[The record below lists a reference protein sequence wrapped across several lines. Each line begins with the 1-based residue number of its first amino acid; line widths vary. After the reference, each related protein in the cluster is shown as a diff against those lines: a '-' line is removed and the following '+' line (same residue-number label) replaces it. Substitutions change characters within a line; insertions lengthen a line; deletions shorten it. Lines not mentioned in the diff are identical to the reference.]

1 MVAHTRNPN
10 ILEAETEVSSN
21 KASLGYIVRPVKT
34 NKQANKNHRIQYK
47 SKAEVY
53 LSPANLPWCRL

>member
-1 MVAHTRNPN
+1 MVAPTRNPN

-34 NKQANKNHRIQYK
+34 NKQTKTTIFSIKVKPRFTFLQPIYPGAVYK
-47 SKAEVY
+47 
-53 LSPANLPWCRL
+53 